1 MYQDKAPSPA
11 SSSDSDPKAKLK
23 MKITQMLEQRRGGNK
38 MASPASVSTSAPSK
52 DALPIDESDTDIAKM
67 EDVDH
72 ADGDDALSVCS
83 EPISACSSTPTTTS
97 AWTVVSPSALSRM
110 QGLVPVTYKSGLR
123 SHLSQTAVEHKSGLL
138 AILPVIFHCQF
149 DGLQS

>member
-23 MKITQMLEQRRGGNK
+23 MKIAQLLEQRRGGNK

-83 EPISACSSTPTTTS
+83 EPISACSSTRTTTS
-97 AWTVVSPSALSRM
+97 PWTVVSPSALSRM
-110 QGLVPVTYKSGLR
+110 QGLLPVTYKAQ
-123 SHLSQTAVEHKSGLL
+123 QTAVEHKSGLL

>member
-83 EPISACSSTPTTTS
+83 EPVSACSSTPTTTS

-110 QGLVPVTYKSGLR
+110 QGLVPVTYKAP
-123 SHLSQTAVEHKSGLL
+123 QTAVEHKSGLL

>member
-1 MYQDKAPSPA
+1 MYQDKTPSPA

-38 MASPASVSTSAPSK
+38 MASPASASTSAPSK

-72 ADGDDALSVCS
+72 ADGDDALSSAQNLFRPAHQHQQQQLHGLWSVQVHLVGCKVWYRS
-83 EPISACSSTPTTTS
+83 PTSQDCGHTLVRLRLNISQDY
-97 AWTVVSPSALSRM
+97 WPSYL
-110 QGLVPVTYKSGLR
+110 
-123 SHLSQTAVEHKSGLL
+123 
-138 AILPVIFHCQF
+138 
-149 DGLQS
+149 

>member
-11 SSSDSDPKAKLK
+11 SSSDSDPRAKLK
-23 MKITQMLEQRRGGNK
+23 MKIAQMLEQRRGGNK
-38 MASPASVSTSAPSK
+38 MASPASASTSAPSK

-83 EPISACSSTPTTTS
+83 EPISACSSTRTTTS

-110 QGLVPVTYKSGLR
+110 QGLVPVTYKAP
-123 SHLSQTAVEHKSGLL
+123 QTAVEHKSGLL

>member
-83 EPISACSSTPTTTS
+83 EPISACSSTRTTTS
-97 AWTVVSPSALSRM
+97 PWTVVSPSALSRM
-110 QGLVPVTYKSGLR
+110 QGLIPVTYKAP
-123 SHLSQTAVEHKSGLL
+123 QTAVEHKSGLL

>member
-1 MYQDKAPSPA
+1 MYQDKALSPA
-11 SSSDSDPKAKLK
+11 SSSGSDPRAMLK
-23 MKITQMLEQRRGGNK
+23 IKIAEMLEARRGGKK
-38 MASPASVSTSAPSK
+38 MASPASASTSAPSK

-83 EPISACSSTPTTTS
+83 EPVSACSSTPTTTS

>member
-72 ADGDDALSVCS
+72 ADGDDAPSVCS
-83 EPISACSSTPTTTS
+83 EPISACSSTRTTTS
-97 AWTVVSPSALSRM
+97 TWTAVSPSALSRM
-110 QGLVPVTYKSGLR
+110 QGLIPVTYKAP
-123 SHLSQTAVEHKSGLL
+123 QTAVEHKSGLL

>member
-38 MASPASVSTSAPSK
+38 MASPASASTSAPSK

-83 EPISACSSTPTTTS
+83 EPISACSSTRTTTS
-97 AWTVVSPSALSRM
+97 TWTAVSPSALSRM
-110 QGLVPVTYKSGLR
+110 QGLIPVTYKAP
-123 SHLSQTAVEHKSGLL
+123 QTAVEHKSGLL

>member
-38 MASPASVSTSAPSK
+38 MASPASASTSAPSK

-83 EPISACSSTPTTTS
+83 EPISACSSTRTTTS

-110 QGLVPVTYKSGLR
+110 QGLIPVTYKAP
-123 SHLSQTAVEHKSGLL
+123 QTAVEHKSGLL

>member
-1 MYQDKAPSPA
+1 
-11 SSSDSDPKAKLK
+11 
-23 MKITQMLEQRRGGNK
+23 
-38 MASPASVSTSAPSK
+38 
-52 DALPIDESDTDIAKM
+52 M

-83 EPISACSSTPTTTS
+83 EPISACSSTRTTTS

-110 QGLVPVTYKSGLR
+110 QGLVPVTYKAP
-123 SHLSQTAVEHKSGLL
+123 QTAVEHKSGLL

>member
-110 QGLVPVTYKSGLR
+110 QGLVPVTYKAP
-123 SHLSQTAVEHKSGLL
+123 QTAVEHKSGLL

>member
-83 EPISACSSTPTTTS
+83 EPISACSSTRTTTS
-97 AWTVVSPSALSRM
+97 T
-110 QGLVPVTYKSGLR
+110 
-123 SHLSQTAVEHKSGLL
+123 
-138 AILPVIFHCQF
+138 
-149 DGLQS
+149 

>member
-83 EPISACSSTPTTTS
+83 EPISACSSTRTTTS
-97 AWTVVSPSALSRM
+97 TWTAVSPSALSRM
-110 QGLVPVTYKSGLR
+110 QGLIPVTYKAP
-123 SHLSQTAVEHKSGLL
+123 QIAVEHKSGLL
-138 AILPVIFHCQF
+138 AILPVIFHCQS

>member
-72 ADGDDALSVCS
+72 ADGDDVCVVDDRRR
-83 EPISACSSTPTTTS
+83 CTPRRYQCVIEFLEWRVGPKS
-97 AWTVVSPSALSRM
+97 KESPTFDQTL
-110 QGLVPVTYKSGLR
+110 LR
-123 SHLSQTAVEHKSGLL
+123 PLL
-138 AILPVIFHCQF
+138 DVNVRK
-149 DGLQS
+149 DR

>member
-11 SSSDSDPKAKLK
+11 PSSDSDHRAKLK
-23 MKITQMLEQRRGGNK
+23 MKIAQLLEQRRGGNK

-83 EPISACSSTPTTTS
+83 EPISACSSTRTTTS

-110 QGLVPVTYKSGLR
+110 QGLLPVTYKAP
-123 SHLSQTAVEHKSGLL
+123 QTAVEHKSGLL